1 MSPES
6 FDDLYKLV
14 RGSQC
19 ANLVVD
25 ARNLIAEQ
33 DYAESFDR
41 IIDARASYA
50 EQYSRIL
57 KHSLPDAP
65 LEPPK
70 KIQKREKV
78 HQAMTAF
85 DLIISRLERWLER
98 QPPPDSNTNQQ
109 SSAEG
114 DPAKCSSEDQAEPQ
128 GDLVLS
134 EEVMN
139 KLTAKFQEFKEVN
152 RAWIEELLTFHSI
165 ENASDFKPNASY
177 FIQTASTSVLVK
189 ITEITSLAAE
199 TDPLL
204 RLNNLLDDRPIKA
217 VPLQGLLKLARESR
231 CFRLGDQDASTK
243 VDAPKPVLSKDR
255 STEPIEPLSVAKEQP
270 STEETEQSGEGQK
283 EKKSDHQNILDLGA
297 FSQLLT
303 SAQRSG
309 LVPNADQ
316 IGYVRDKEFRQGK
329 YDKAFQSIDMMHN
342 RFLANAG
349 QRQARLSREDVDIA
363 AGRIKISPRELQ
375 AKRSRDRLQ
384 TQEVDRAK
392 RRFQVVLEGLRIL
405 MNHEQAE

>member
-1 MSPES
+1 MRPES

-19 ANLVVD
+19 ATLVVD

-57 KHSLPDAP
+57 KYSLSDAP

-78 HQAMTAF
+78 HQAMAAF
-85 DLIISRLERWLER
+85 DLIISKLERWLER
-98 QPPPDSNTNQQ
+98 QPTANSKSNQQ
-109 SSAEG
+109 SSIEG
-114 DPAKCSSEDQAEPQ
+114 DPETCSSEDQSEPR
-128 GDLVLS
+128 DELVLS
-134 EEVMN
+134 HEVMN
-139 KLTAKFQEFKEVN
+139 KLTARFREFKGVH
-152 RAWIEELLTFHSI
+152 RTWIEELFTLHSI
-165 ENASDFKPNASY
+165 ETASDFEPNASY

-199 TDPLL
+199 TDQLL

-217 VPLQGLLKLARESR
+217 VPLQGLLKLAQDRR
-231 CFRLGDQDASTK
+231 CFRLGNQDTSTR
-243 VDAPKPVLSKDR
+243 VDAPKSALSKDQ
-255 STEPIEPLSVAKEQP
+255 SSKPIEPLSAAKEP
-270 STEETEQSGEGQK
+270 LTEEAEQSEEGQK
-283 EKKSDHQNILDLGA
+283 KKKPDRQNILDLGA

-316 IGYVRDKEFRQGK
+316 IGYVRDKEFRQGN